1 MSRLGQGE
9 PRMPRLTMMTTTIT
23 VVALIAVGAAAPS
36 AAAPAVPPTPPASEL
51 PRVGSHAAPEFAAAA
66 AALDPGLQAAIERDL
81 EQSPAEY
88 LAGAAAARDAAV
100 VLEALDAA
108 GVGIVDELLE
118 GDVLTI
124 GIDDPADAALV
135 ESTGA
140 RAVVGQVDAPL
151 AVDRVSFAPAA
162 DAYGGDPIYYFTS
175 TGGFRC
181 SLGVN
186 GTSSSGQRQLLT
198 AGHCWSPGITGP
210 YQSGRIAAPSLSPQ
224 ATQRITVGAPVSN
237 SFRLGGGYDSGL
249 VAMTASGWVAKPQA
263 LTWGGGQGA
272 PLATAPVTIRDTT
285 VPVAGAGVC
294 KSGSTT
300 GWTCG
305 TILEGYGDSFYRVG
319 GGTAA
324 YDLEGIATS
333 MCALQ
338 GDSGGPALVGSSLV
352 GITSATA
359 FGLYQSPLPA
369 GTTAAQACADTPPE
383 QRISLLFGMRSTRSV
398 DYTVQKAYGSAWEP
412 TVAVDKPVL
421 VSPVDGA
428 SLGATTLLTG
438 TLANGGPQHRI
449 EAIVNGVAK
458 SVPVSAD
465 GTWSMNLG
473 VSAATPAGV
482 SIRARWG
489 ARSVSAAQQF
499 MVSNGRWEAVAVDR
513 LTGSDRFQV
522 AVEISKRAFPAG
534 ADVVYVAT
542 GMVFP
547 DALSAAPA
555 AVAGNGPILLT
566 TSATMPTSVRA
577 EIVRLSPGRIVI
589 VGGPSSVSS
598 AIQTDL
604 SKIAPT
610 TRISGSDRYVV
621 SRSIARATFGSSGA
635 TTAYI
640 ATGQNFP
647 DALTSSGAA
656 ASASAPV
663 ILVDGREP
671 RLDPDTRALLS
682 DLGVTQVKIAG
693 GTSSVS
699 SGIQADL
706 AGMLGSS
713 AVVRFGLPSR
723 FLVGWQVNADA
734 YPTADRAYFATGYVF
749 ADALGGAVI
758 ASRGAAPMYVALTD
772 CIPKEIVNQLGKQG
786 VSSVTL
792 LGGPSSL
799 SDNVARLKS
808 CG

>member
-1 MSRLGQGE
+1 MGRLTTVATAISMIALISVGGVTPSIASPAATPE
-9 PRMPRLTMMTTTIT
+9 PR
-23 VVALIAVGAAAPS
+23 PS
-36 AAAPAVPPTPPASEL
+36 DL
-51 PRVGSHAAPEFAAAA
+51 PEVGSYAAPEFVGAA
-66 AALDPGLQAAIERDL
+66 AALDPGLRAAIARDL
-81 EQSPAEY
+81 DLSPEEY
-88 LAGAAAARDAAV
+88 LAGAEAARGAAA

-108 GVGIVDELLE
+108 GVGIVDERLDGTE
-118 GDVLTI
+118 LTI

-140 RAVVGQVDAPL
+140 RAVIGEVEAFDAGR
-151 AVDRVSFAPAA
+151 ASFAPAA
-162 DAYGGDPIYYFTS
+162 DAYGGDPIFYFTS
-175 TGGFRC
+175 SGGFRC

-186 GTSSSGQRQLLT
+186 GTSSAGQRQLLT
-198 AGHCWSPGITGP
+198 AGHCWAPGLTGP
-210 YQSGRIAAPSLSPQ
+210 YQSGKIASPSFAPA
-224 ATQRITVGAPVSN
+224 ATQRTNVGAAVSN
-237 SFRLGGGYDSGL
+237 SFKLGGGYDTGL

-263 LTWGGGQGA
+263 LTWGGAQGA
-272 PLATAPVTIRDTT
+272 PLASTPVTVRDTT
-285 VPVAGAGVC
+285 VPVAGASVC

-319 GGTAA
+319 AGGAA
-324 YDLEGIATS
+324 YDLDGIATS

-338 GDSGGPALVGSSLV
+338 GDSGGPALVGTSLV
-352 GITSATA
+352 GITSATG
-359 FGLYQSPLPA
+359 FGLYQSPLPT
-369 GTTAAQACADTPPE
+369 GTTPAQACTDTPPE
-383 QRISLLFGMRSTRSV
+383 QRISLLFGMRSTRSI

-412 TVAVDKPVL
+412 SVVVEKPVL
-421 VSPVDGA
+421 LSPVDGDA
-428 SLGATTLLTG
+428 LGGSTLLTG
-438 TLANGGPQHRI
+438 TLAHGGPLHRI

-458 SVPVSAD
+458 SVPVAAD
-465 GTWSMNLG
+465 GTWSLNLG
-473 VSAATPAGV
+473 VSSTTPSGV

-499 MVSNGRWEAVAVDR
+499 MVADGRWQAVAVDR

-522 AVEISKRAFPAG
+522 AVEISKRAFPG
-534 ADVVYVAT
+534 GSDVVYVAT

-566 TSATMPTSVRA
+566 TSATMPKAVRD
-577 EIVRLSPGRIVI
+577 EIVRLSPGRIVV
-589 VGGPSSVSS
+589 VGGPSSVST
-598 AIQTDL
+598 AIQNDL
-604 SKIAPT
+604 STIAPT
-610 TRISGSDRYVV
+610 TRLSGPDRYVV
-621 SRSIARATFGSSGA
+621 SRSIARATFGETGSSV
-635 TTAYI
+635 AYI

-663 ILVDGREP
+663 ILVDGRQP
-671 RLDPDTRALLS
+671 RLDAETRRLLQ

-693 GTSSVS
+693 GPSSVS
-699 SGIQADL
+699 SGIQTDL
-706 AGMLGSS
+706 ATMLGSS
-713 AVVRFGLPSR
+713 SVIRFGLPSR

-734 YPTADRAYFATGYVF
+734 YETADHAYFATGYVF

-758 ASRGAAPMYVALTD
+758 ASRSAAPMYVALTD
-772 CIPKEIVNQLGKQG
+772 CIPKEIVDELGKQG
-786 VSSVTL
+786 VSKVTL

-799 SDNVARLKS
+799 TDNVARLKS